1 MNVVFVFFEK
11 NIFECQTKIGKKKYD
26 DDVLSRIK
34 GVDEKTYHV
43 ENDQKKKKNL
53 RKNACLNK
61 G

>member
-1 MNVVFVFFEK
+1 MSVVFVFFEK
-11 NIFECQTKIGKKKYD
+11 IFLSVKRKLVKKYD

-43 ENDQKKKKNL
+43 ENDQKKKKFL
-53 RKNACLNK
+53 RKNAYLNK

>member
-1 MNVVFVFFEK
+1 MSVVFVFFEK
-11 NIFECQTKIGKKKYD
+11 IFECQTKIDKKKYD
-26 DDVLSRIK
+26 DNVLSRIK